1 MDADP
6 VFYNSRLVSG
16 QVELSYYGDHGLD
29 QRIEMGIMVDKRS
42 GEYVT
47 VTGLLRKEE
56 FIRIFGE
63 WAEDALTHGYMTPEE
78 KEQCERMIQTGWVKA
93 DTPENYFGEV
103 DEYITFQIV
112 QEGVRMRVKL
122 QEGQW
127 ADCYIIEKEY
137 FWGTEVW
144 DYFGI

>member
-29 QRIEMGIMVDKRS
+29 QRIEMAIMVDKQS
-42 GEYVT
+42 GEYAT
-47 VTGLLRKEE
+47 VTGLLQKEE
-56 FIRIFGE
+56 FMQIFDE
-63 WAEDALTHGYMTPEE
+63 WSDDALTHGYITSEE
-78 KEQCERMIQTGWVKA
+78 KEHCGEAIEKGWGKA
-93 DTPENYFGEV
+93 DTPENCFG
-103 DEYITFQIV
+103 DEDEFLSFLIV
-112 QEGVRMRVKL
+112 QEGVRMGVKR
-122 QEGQW
+122 QEKWQVNH
-127 ADCYIIEKEY
+127 YIIEKEY